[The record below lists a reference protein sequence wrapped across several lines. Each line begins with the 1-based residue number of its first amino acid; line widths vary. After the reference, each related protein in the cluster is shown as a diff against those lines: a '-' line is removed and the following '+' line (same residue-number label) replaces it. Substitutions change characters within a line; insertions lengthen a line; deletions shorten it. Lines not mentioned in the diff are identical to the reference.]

1 MSENPS
7 REQLLQLNEALRRE
21 IEERKRVEAVLKQS
35 QERLATAQRIA
46 HVGNWD
52 WDIPNNHLFWS
63 EEIYRIFGLEPE
75 KTATTYEAFL
85 SSVHGED
92 RDFVIESVNQALH
105 EGKPYHIDH
114 RIVLPS
120 GEMRIVHEHA
130 EVTRDQTG
138 KATRMQGTVQDVTDS
153 RRAEEAV
160 RTSEELLRT
169 VLHALPV
176 AVWILDE
183 EGQVLSRN
191 PAGSKIWGEDP
202 PDLEGLKDFGRYK
215 GWWPDTGKRLKSR
228 EWSAARAIK
237 KGETVLGEIVEIES
251 FDGQRKTLSNSAV
264 PLRAADGA
272 IRGAIVVGEDI
283 TERASVQKALRY
295 SNTLLESSRKELRTL
310 TAHLDLEIEEE
321 RRRIA
326 QELHDQL
333 GQSLIASKI
342 ALNML
347 GMGKPEH
354 ERLRDQIGEIISLID
369 QTIQSVKR
377 IALDLRPFVLDHL
390 GLVAAIESELHKFEE
405 RTEISCVSYLP
416 QTESVQ
422 LAPVTSMSLF
432 RIFEEAL
439 SNIQKHAR
447 ATQVIVRLESR
458 AGRLLLEVHD
468 NGKGIDDVVILAP
481 DSLGI
486 AGMRERVA
494 RLGGDLCIETNDC
507 GGTSVIVSLPFEG
520 GRHEQA
526 RTNTD

>member
-1 MSENPS
+1 
-7 REQLLQLNEALRRE
+7 
-21 IEERKRVEAVLKQS
+21 
-35 QERLATAQRIA
+35 
-46 HVGNWD
+46 
-52 WDIPNNHLFWS
+52 
-63 EEIYRIFGLEPE
+63 
-75 KTATTYEAFL
+75 
-85 SSVHGED
+85 
-92 RDFVIESVNQALH
+92 
-105 EGKPYHIDH
+105 
-114 RIVLPS
+114 
-120 GEMRIVHEHA
+120 
-130 EVTRDQTG
+130 
-138 KATRMQGTVQDVTDS
+138 VTDS

-202 PDLEGLKDFGRYK
+202 APGGLKEIARYK

-228 EWSAARAIK
+228 EWSAFRAIR
-237 KGETVLGEIVEIES
+237 KGATVLGEVVDIES
-251 FDGQRKTLSNSAV
+251 LDGRRKTISNSAV
-264 PLRAADGA
+264 PLHSANGE
-272 IRGAIVVGEDI
+272 IRGAIILAEDI

-310 TAHLDLEIEEE
+310 TAHLDLEVEEE
-321 RRRIA
+321 RRQIA

-354 ERLRDQIGEIISLID
+354 DRLRDQIGEIINLID

-377 IALDLRPFVLDHL
+377 IALGLRPFVLDHL
-390 GLVAAIESELHKFEE
+390 GLVAAIESEMHKFEE
-405 RTEISCVSYLP
+405 RTGISWVSYLP

-447 ATQVIVRLESR
+447 ATQVIVRLESG

-468 NGKGIDDVVILAP
+468 NGKGIDDARILAP

-486 AGMRERVA
+486 SGMRERVG

-507 GGTSVIVSLPFEG
+507 GGTSVIVSLPLEA
-520 GRHEQA
+520 GRHGQTQ
-526 RTNTD
+526 TNTD